1 MAKKEHKIQ
10 MKILRMKY
18 WKLRQELLA
27 KGMPPEVEESDSD
40 EEAAGE
46 STNISYLSL
55 LDDTCR

>member
-27 KGMPPEVEESDSD
+27 KGMPPEVGESDSD